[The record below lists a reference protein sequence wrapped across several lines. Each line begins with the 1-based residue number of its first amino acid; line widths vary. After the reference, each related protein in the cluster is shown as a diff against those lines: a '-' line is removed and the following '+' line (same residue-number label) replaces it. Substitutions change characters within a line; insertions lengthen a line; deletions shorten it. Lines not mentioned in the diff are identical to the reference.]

1 MGCRLRLHLL
11 RSSLLLQPDQ
21 QHKLQ
26 HSRGHRP
33 VSLLPALAA
42 DGRALHAGV
51 SLHLPAV
58 PDGKRSGLCDS
69 PEEPAHENR
78 HQHLHPESGRQ
89 RPAGR
94 DLLRSHDAS
103 GQPHHR
109 CGNLVFDMQQYLP
122 VRNSLLL
129 LRCLPS
135 VEHVRSLCLAMA
147 LSQRLSSDFL

>member
-1 MGCRLRLHLL
+1 MGCLLRLHHL
-11 RSSLLLQPDQ
+11 RSGLLHQPDQ
-21 QHKLQ
+21 QHQLQ
-26 HSRGHRP
+26 HSRGRRP
-33 VSLLPALAA
+33 VPLLPALSA

-58 PDGKRSGLCDS
+58 SDGERSGLCDS

-94 DLLRSHDAS
+94 DLLHSHHAS

-109 CGNLVFDMQQYLP
+109 
-122 VRNSLLL
+122 
-129 LRCLPS
+129 
-135 VEHVRSLCLAMA
+135 
-147 LSQRLSSDFL
+147 